1 MADYIQKL
9 ARDER
14 ETAVTYNE
22 ADGFWEIYTAVQKH
36 IRKFD
41 KLGYEC
47 TRVEHYEDGEIMA
60 KFYKVPQHAISFR
73 SPEKKQYTDEQRKE
87 MGQRLR
93 ESLHSNGRK
102 TS

>member
-1 MADYIQKL
+1 MADNIQKL

-47 TRVEHYEDGEIMA
+47 IKVERYEDGEIMA
-60 KFYKVPQHAISFR
+60 KFYKVPCHAISFR
-73 SPEKKQYTDEQRKE
+73 SPEKRTVNLTEEQRAELSERMKR
-87 MGQRLR
+87 M
-93 ESLHSNGRK
+93 RK
-102 TS
+102 G

>member
-1 MADYIQKL
+1 MDNKIQKL

-47 TRVEHYEDGEIMA
+47 TKVERYEDGEIMA
-60 KFYKVPQHAISFR
+60 KFYKIPHYAISFR
-73 SPEKKQYTDEQRKE
+73 SPEKVKRELSEEQRAAMSERIK
-87 MGQRLR
+87 QIR
-93 ESLHSNGRK
+93 ERSH
-102 TS
+102 TD